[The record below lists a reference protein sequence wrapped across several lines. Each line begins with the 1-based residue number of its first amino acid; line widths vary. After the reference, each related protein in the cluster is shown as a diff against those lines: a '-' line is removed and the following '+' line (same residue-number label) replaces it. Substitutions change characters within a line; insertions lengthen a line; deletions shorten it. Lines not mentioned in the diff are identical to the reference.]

1 MRKNKYDLWI
11 VKKKSCSMKKV
22 WSNKNNNNKKQN
34 RNIDDDRKD
43 WNNWQ
48 QQM

>member
-11 VKKKSCSMKKV
+11 VKKSCSMKKV

>member
-1 MRKNKYDLWI
+1 
-11 VKKKSCSMKKV
+11 MKKV
-22 WSNKNNNNKKQN
+22 WSNKNNDNKKQN